1 MNSGEQPIIGITQH
15 VNGTGTY
22 TMELPCPRSRS
33 TATIRLSVTDEN
45 GSTYVDEFPL
55 SFHMQFYR
63 LLKWLVVGP
72 LTVMAMV
79 LLSTLGPETVPDR
92 LVS

>member
-1 MNSGEQPIIGITQH
+1 
-15 VNGTGTY
+15 
-22 TMELPCPRSRS
+22 
-33 TATIRLSVTDEN
+33 
-45 GSTYVDEFPL
+45 
-55 SFHMQFYR
+55 MQFYR

-79 LLSTLGPETVPDR
+79 LLSTLGPEAVPDR